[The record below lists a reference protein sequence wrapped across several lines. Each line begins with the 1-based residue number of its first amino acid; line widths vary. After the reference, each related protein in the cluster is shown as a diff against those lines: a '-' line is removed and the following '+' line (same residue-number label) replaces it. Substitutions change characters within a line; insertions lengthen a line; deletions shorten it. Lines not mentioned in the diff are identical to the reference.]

1 MEHGKAGPGL
11 CKLLPVPQGNC
22 IAMNTANPK
31 STYTPDNLHAPQTRK
46 EDLT

>member
-1 MEHGKAGPGL
+1 ME
-11 CKLLPVPQGNC
+11 KLDSNCAKLFPVPQGDC

-31 STYTPDNLHAPQTRK
+31 STHTSDNLHAPQSRK